1 MSGTGRR
8 PSAVRSYLV
17 AARIGVGIAF
27 VAPILWFVARYWWAY
42 RTTDG
47 IPTVLA
53 QGMIAGIAATI
64 EYALTNPA
72 ESLLYSIGMYLLW
85 IFAVGRNHHHR
96 KCR

>member
-53 QGMIAGIAATI
+53 QGMIAGIAVNRLGFDAASFL
-64 EYALTNPA
+64 EEDAHHVQALPRRA
-72 ESLLYSIGMYLLW
+72 
-85 IFAVGRNHHHR
+85 A
-96 KCR
+96 